1 MRNLFLAIFVPCL
14 PLSFQ
19 FDCEILHTRLSTVQ
33 VCYVQLNLS
42 MLDVFDNCLCCN
54 IKVLV
59 LDSVQVCFSDRSLT
73 TQDARDCPHP
83 GWSVRQPDRSQVL
96 GDHLRR
102 ARHRPQWS
110 LHRHLRAPDGK
121 DRGDNC
127 QLKDNSLHLWK

>member
-19 FDCEILHTRLSTVQ
+19 YDCEILHTRLSTVQ

-96 GDHLRR
+96 GGHQVGWSSPGKLRNTSF
-102 ARHRPQWS
+102 ALWEMIYHRRWRQ
-110 LHRHLRAPDGK
+110 
-121 DRGDNC
+121 
-127 QLKDNSLHLWK
+127 